1 MAAELLRFIGR
12 LWSRRTRPGYG
23 SNVSPMRPRVAPI
36 PRPEGLDRYE
46 GMWVA
51 VIDGEVADAA
61 HTSHQLALQLHK
73 MDHRRRER
81 VVIEYVRPT
90 GDAYIVGGVVG

>member
-1 MAAELLRFIGR
+1 
-12 LWSRRTRPGYG
+12 
-23 SNVSPMRPRVAPI
+23 
-36 PRPEGLDRYE
+36 
-46 GMWVA
+46 MWVA
-51 VIDGEVADAA
+51 VIDATVVDAA

-90 GDAYIVGGVVG
+90 GDAYIVGGVVVG